1 VYWHPSCGLARERD
15 HSHLVEL
22 SALSGVCVDVSAELI
37 RAVYS
42 NRALLD
48 AMPAEL
54 RGAVEEAMA
63 WAEDCARERRA
74 VVEAANAS
82 LVEAW

>member
-1 VYWHPSCGLARERD
+1 
-15 HSHLVEL
+15 
-22 SALSGVCVDVSAELI
+22 VCVDVSAELI